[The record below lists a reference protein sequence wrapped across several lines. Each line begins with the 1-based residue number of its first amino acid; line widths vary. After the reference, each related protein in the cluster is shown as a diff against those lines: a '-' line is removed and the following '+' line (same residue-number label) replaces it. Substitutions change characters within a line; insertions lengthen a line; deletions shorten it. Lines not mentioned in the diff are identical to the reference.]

1 MKYGSPASQ
10 MMSWEDYL
18 GQSQRSAPGAGGMG
32 TDLESIRAGL
42 AANGDWRGLLDL
54 ENAQEQKRQFGLQS
68 EALGNLNQKPSAW
81 ATGTQ
86 AFGNVAQGLAGLG
99 SIYLGLQG
107 MKEQKKMN
115 KFNMG
120 MANTNMNNSILDYN
134 RRLEGTLQNRALNN
148 GGGQGYVSEQLA
160 RYSARRS
167 G

>member
-1 MKYGSPASQ
+1 MSWQPPISQQMNWDDWMSQSRGPASPMSFQDKAAQAQ
-10 MMSWEDYL
+10 MDYFARL
-18 GQSQRSAPGAGGMG
+18 PELEQQRIDIAK
-32 TDLESIRAGL
+32 E
-42 AANGDWRGLLDL
+42 AA
-54 ENAQEQKRQFGLQS
+54 
-68 EALGNLNQKPSAW
+68 KPASKW

-86 AFGNVAQGLAGLG
+86 AFGSVAQGLAGLG

>member
-1 MKYGSPASQ
+1 MEYESPI
-10 MMSWEDYL
+10 
-18 GQSQRSAPGAGGMG
+18 SQRMNWEEWLSQGKEASPSVGSMG

-42 AANGDWRGLLDL
+42 AANGDWRGLLDF
-54 ENAQEQKRQFGLQS
+54 ENYQEQKKQFGLQS
-68 EALGNLNQKPSAW
+68 EALGKLNQKPSAW

-99 SIYLGLQG
+99 SIYLGMQG

>member
-1 MKYGSPASQ
+1 
-10 MMSWEDYL
+10 MSWQPISQRMSWDDYL
-18 GQSQRSAPGAGGMG
+18 GQGKAAGPSVGMNPEDTYWQRATENLDRTYGLDERKLKLMEEGMVP
-32 TDLESIRAGL
+32 
-42 AANGDWRGLLDL
+42 
-54 ENAQEQKRQFGLQS
+54 
-68 EALGNLNQKPSAW
+68 PSKW

-86 AFGNVAQGLAGLG
+86 AFGGIAQGLAGLG

>member
-18 GQSQRSAPGAGGMG
+18 GQSQGSGSSPTLDYRSMAEDLLAKGDTRGAAELMGM
-32 TDLESIRAGL
+32 E
-42 AANGDWRGLLDL
+42 
-54 ENAQEQKRQFGLQS
+54 EQKGFNSQMLTRMDGM
-68 EALGNLNQKPSAW
+68 NQKPSAW

-99 SIYLGLQG
+99 SIYLGMQG